1 MGVRKKVT
9 NKELCMQ
16 DHTLS
21 HILLKRCPS
30 MYAKQTIR
38 KSKQGYHLHVCFKLY
53 NRLRCHLVV
62 GWILRMQTATHADL
76 QMHLLIYNSWFS
88 ILHTSKTENLWH
100 QLQVLIILV
109 SCFHLQFTTSEF
121 HDKFSCYDFSFILS
135 SIRSQLLCK

>member
-21 HILLKRCPS
+21 
-30 MYAKQTIR
+30 
-38 KSKQGYHLHVCFKLY
+38 
-53 NRLRCHLVV
+53 HLVV

-88 ILHTSKTENLWH
+88 ILHTSKTENL
-100 QLQVLIILV
+100 
-109 SCFHLQFTTSEF
+109 
-121 HDKFSCYDFSFILS
+121 
-135 SIRSQLLCK
+135 